1 MYKVIRG
8 YRIAEAH
15 DGEKDFHGPGETGGN
30 KTVKERRKCIMKKA
44 LVVSILAVS
53 LMLFGIA
60 CQAEKAGGEAPGK
73 ALFQQHCAAC
83 HPDGGNIINPD
94 FPLHKEKLK
103 EHNITKPGDIVEKMR
118 NPGPGMTKFG
128 KDTISD
134 KDAEEI
140 ADYILKTF

>member
-1 MYKVIRG
+1 
-8 YRIAEAH
+8 
-15 DGEKDFHGPGETGGN
+15 
-30 KTVKERRKCIMKKA
+30 MKKA
-44 LVVSILAVS
+44 LVVLILAVS

-60 CQAEKAGGEAPGK
+60 CQAEKAAEETPGK

-94 FPLHKEKLK
+94 FPLHKAKLR

-118 NPGPGMTKFG
+118 NPGPGMTKFD
-128 KDTISD
+128 KNTVSD

-140 ADYILKTF
+140 ADYILKTY

>member
-1 MYKVIRG
+1 
-8 YRIAEAH
+8 
-15 DGEKDFHGPGETGGN
+15 
-30 KTVKERRKCIMKKA
+30 MKKA

-53 LMLFGIA
+53 LILLGIA
-60 CQAEKAGGEAPGK
+60 CQAEKAGGDPPGK

-103 EHNITKPGDIVEKMR
+103 EHNITKAGDIIEKMR
-118 NPGPGMTKFG
+118 NPGPGMTKFD
-128 KDTISD
+128 KATISD
-134 KDAEEI
+134 KDAEDI